1 MRLMYRPAKRGFTLV
16 ELLVM
21 MPVALLLVGAVVAI
35 IVYTSSSGLRA
46 QARSQLQLD
55 VLSAL
60 DRIEQDVRLS
70 TDINPSSSTTVNL
83 TGAATNLNP
92 HNENR
97 RLVRGSDCSVATSGI
112 ALADALKYSVT
123 YSVSGS
129 SYIRKV
135 TLPSGCAASSSNVWQ
150 KNISEELIKDAT
162 FVVSAQYDSTEKNLV
177 NISLKATRRVAGET
191 VSYAG
196 VMYVR
201 SANI

>member
-1 MRLMYRPAKRGFTLV
+1 MQPMYRPAKRGFTLV

-21 MPVALLLVGAVVAI
+21 MPVAILMVGAVVAV
-35 IVYTSSSGLRA
+35 IVYTSGSGLRA

-70 TDINPSSSTTVNL
+70 TTINPSSSSTINL
-83 TGAATNLNP
+83 TGAATSLNP
-92 HNENR
+92 YNENR
-97 RLVRGSDCSVATSGI
+97 RLVKSSDCSVASSGI
-112 ALADALKYSVT
+112 ALDDALKYSVT
-123 YSVSGS
+123 YSVSGG

-150 KNISEELIKDAT
+150 KNVTEELIKDAT
-162 FVVSAQYDSTEKNLV
+162 FVISVGYDSTRQDLV
-177 NISLKATRRVAGET
+177 NVSLKATRRVAGET
-191 VSYAG
+191 VSYTG
-196 VMYVR
+196 FMYAR